1 MSTGGKV
8 LFGFVAG
15 AMAGAVAA
23 LLLAPQ
29 SGEETREDLMEEADR
44 TYRKARVNAHR
55 LKKQVQQ
62 KIDEYAERAGED
74 DDE

>member
-1 MSTGGKV
+1 
-8 LFGFVAG
+8 
-15 AMAGAVAA
+15 MAGAVAA

-44 TYRKARVNAHR
+44 TYRKARVNAYK
-55 LKKQVQQ
+55 LKKQVKQ

-74 DDE
+74 DE